1 MIKKLDVVAAI
12 IERDGKILLAQRP
25 AHADQAGLWE
35 FAGGKV
41 EPGETQPQA
50 LVRELREE
58 LGIDATPGVYIA
70 SHQRDVS
77 GRRIHLHAWHV
88 PAFNGLIRALEHQA
102 LAWCTPEEALEYP
115 LAPADIPLLQ
125 AFMAL
130 RDARLTDFRADGF
143 FVTLALEQ
151 DAFHFYY
158 RAFGVIL
165 ILVNAAL
172 NAGLGRL
179 TARAENFRRDIHLN
193 IRTTVLVC
201 QPDHWHYS
209 HHGDHEASAHRS
221 SLFF

>member
-25 AHADQAGLWE
+25 GHADQAGFWE

-102 LAWCTPEEALEYP
+102 LA
-115 LAPADIPLLQ
+115 
-125 AFMAL
+125 
-130 RDARLTDFRADGF
+130 
-143 FVTLALEQ
+143 
-151 DAFHFYY
+151 
-158 RAFGVIL
+158 
-165 ILVNAAL
+165 
-172 NAGLGRL
+172 
-179 TARAENFRRDIHLN
+179 
-193 IRTTVLVC
+193 
-201 QPDHWHYS
+201 
-209 HHGDHEASAHRS
+209 
-221 SLFF
+221 

>member
-1 MIKKLDVVAAI
+1 MILRAFQA
-12 IERDGKILLAQRP
+12 RP
-25 AHADQAGLWE
+25 NSPPALCRREGNLELRWE

-50 LVRELREE
+50 LIRELREE

-130 RDARLTDFRADGF
+130 RDARLTDS
-143 FVTLALEQ
+143 
-151 DAFHFYY
+151 
-158 RAFGVIL
+158 
-165 ILVNAAL
+165 
-172 NAGLGRL
+172 
-179 TARAENFRRDIHLN
+179 
-193 IRTTVLVC
+193 C
-201 QPDHWHYS
+201 
-209 HHGDHEASAHRS
+209 
-221 SLFF
+221 